1 MDTSIFIPTRVANQ
15 HKVADWQQGEDVTD
29 FMLIST
35 WINDITIPLVVSMI
49 HMYHPAI
56 YFGCVATKLIATCQ
70 SFDTLLMYIHRK
82 MCTYVWHHLWKYAY
96 KKKEKRYIVSYFTES
111 TKEKHNGSFITMIHH
126 QKLRSVF
133 SIHTKHT
140 VPCKNSS
147 VNLFA
152 TDLGGITPLV

>member
-96 KKKEKRYIVSYFTES
+96 KKKKKKKVHCKLLHRKHQRKAQWLFHNNDSSSETQICIFHSYQTHCAMQ
-111 TKEKHNGSFITMIHH
+111 KQLCKFICN
-126 QKLRSVF
+126 RF
-133 SIHTKHT
+133 
-140 VPCKNSS
+140 
-147 VNLFA
+147 
-152 TDLGGITPLV
+152 GGA